1 MLSSCWL
8 YFCVNVEGYYPW
20 ARMLSS
26 PLRSVICVR
35 LSERQDL
42 LLADNFR
49 RQIESGIGSFQIL
62 FIDNWAKTNPLLLLI
77 NYSGTYK
84 NEIARVSV
92 SVWNE
97 CCDPPLLPVATQSL
111 QLQDRWNVQRL
122 TQSCIQYLHN
132 FTLSQ
137 HELRF
142 ILSALKAGS
151 SLLPLHFIS
160 PTSIPLHVHADN

>member
-1 MLSSCWL
+1 MCKYDFSCSK
-8 YFCVNVEGYYPW
+8 GYYPW

-42 LLADNFR
+42 LLADNFT

-84 NEIARVSV
+84 NKIARVSV

-97 CCDPPLLPVATQSL
+97 CCDPPLLPVATPSL

-142 ILSALKAGS
+142 ILSALKAPHC
-151 SLLPLHFIS
+151 SLCTLYHRHQYLFMFMLTITAS
-160 PTSIPLHVHADN
+160 V